1 MSWTGLLQNLRGN
14 SSRNQRGRRAPR
26 LRGSLNCRTLK
37 MLVLLVVRYTVLKDE
52 IPDSV
57 SFFFLLK
64 LRNGVLLY
72 IILVADNYNIVW
84 YN

>member
-1 MSWTGLLQNLRGN
+1 
-14 SSRNQRGRRAPR
+14 
-26 LRGSLNCRTLK
+26 
-37 MLVLLVVRYTVLKDE
+37 MLALLVVRYTVLRDE
-52 IPDSV
+52 ISDPV
-57 SFFFLLK
+57 SFFFFLLK